1 MAEAVFTDMV
11 KKLNI
16 EDKFE
21 IYSAGTSNEE
31 IGNGVHYGTVK
42 KLNELSIPVVNHRAV
57 QITIDDL
64 NYYDYIFAMD
74 EYNLYN
80 LRKMFGE
87 KSNKVKKLLSKKD
100 IADPWYT
107 DNFDETYKDIKEGLK
122 DFIKY
127 LGEKYENIF
136 SE

>member
-1 MAEAVFTDMV
+1 MAESVFTDMV

-80 LRKMFGE
+80 LRKCL
-87 KSNKVKKLLSKKD
+87 VKKV
-100 IADPWYT
+100 IR
-107 DNFDETYKDIKEGLK
+107 
-122 DFIKY
+122 
-127 LGEKYENIF
+127 
-136 SE
+136 